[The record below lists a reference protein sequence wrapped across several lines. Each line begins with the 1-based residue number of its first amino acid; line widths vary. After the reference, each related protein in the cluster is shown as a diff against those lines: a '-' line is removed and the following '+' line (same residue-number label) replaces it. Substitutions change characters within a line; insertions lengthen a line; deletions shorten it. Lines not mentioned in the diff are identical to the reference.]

1 MPLYIGQLKSLP
13 SLPDDADCPLV
24 TAELLAE
31 LLPVERV
38 VEGGE
43 PVVLQ
48 NIRAQLEPPR
58 PVMPAFGAGP
68 SAAGAGC
75 AGAAAVQADARAAQ
89 LGDPFVLRLHAD
101 RLRLV
106 GRQPAEARAQP
117 LVVCKATPCL
127 LRYTRG
133 QSLKSLVADFL
144 ARCTPHQREHGLPP
158 EGAQPKRVQLEDGTE
173 VLHVEVPPDKFP
185 GDSFEIIASFG
196 RRRQQSL
203 NVTVPDGVS
212 PGEMIALRP
221 PEKQQRFPEQRR
233 LQMEGQANPPNFI
246 GRCASQST
254 PTTTTPSLTHG
265 SLSDYRR
272 QIFST

>member
-24 TAELLAE
+24 TAEPLAE

-68 SAAGAGC
+68 SAAGAG
-75 AGAAAVQADARAAQ
+75 ALAPPPFKPMRARRNSEIRSYYVCTQ
-89 LGDPFVLRLHAD
+89 TDCGWSGGSRQKHALN
-101 RLRLV
+101 RSS
-106 GRQPAEARAQP
+106 
-117 LVVCKATPCL
+117 CKATPCL

-246 GRCASQST
+246 GAMRLAVN
-254 PTTTTPSLTHG
+254 PDEDDPEL
-265 SLSDYRR
+265 DPR
-272 QIFST
+272 QFERLPPANLLE

>member
-1 MPLYIGQLKSLP
+1 MRARRNSEIRSYYVCTQT
-13 SLPDDADCPLV
+13 DCGWS
-24 TAELLAE
+24 
-31 LLPVERV
+31 
-38 VEGGE
+38 GG
-43 PVVLQ
+43 
-48 NIRAQLEPPR
+48 
-58 PVMPAFGAGP
+58 
-68 SAAGAGC
+68 S
-75 AGAAAVQADARAAQ
+75 
-89 LGDPFVLRLHAD
+89 
-101 RLRLV
+101 
-106 GRQPAEARAQP
+106 RQKHTLNRSS
-117 LVVCKATPCL
+117 CKATPCL

-233 LQMEGQANPPNFI
+233 LQMEMQGQANPPMRLAVN
-246 GRCASQST
+246 
-254 PTTTTPSLTHG
+254 PDEDDPEL
-265 SLSDYRR
+265 DPR
-272 QIFST
+272 QFERLPPANLLE